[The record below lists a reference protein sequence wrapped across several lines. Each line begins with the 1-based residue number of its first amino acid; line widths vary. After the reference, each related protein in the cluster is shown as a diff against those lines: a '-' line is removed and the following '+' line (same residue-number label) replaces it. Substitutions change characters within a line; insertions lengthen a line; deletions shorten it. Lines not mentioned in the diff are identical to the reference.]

1 MKLLKDIFLLIL
13 GGIIAVIGNYWIF
26 SAGNEI
32 PYIDKHVTTDIS
44 VISKENLLSNDVKI
58 LVGKDEKEVDKIS
71 KATIYLV
78 NYSNKFFKD
87 MEILL
92 KINNPDSKIKLLSTH
107 ASGENNEERMVVL
120 GENNGIDSFKYI
132 IKTAKRTD
140 KYDEF
145 FKLIIYYEGDS
156 EFKDSDFTVTVLNA
170 EAKVRKFE
178 REHSPEDTNN
188 KFLSALILFGVICGA
203 IIFFVLFI
211 MLISRL
217 TKSQNKKLSQ
227 KYATRVYKA
236 SSKVDLLNEIPED
249 KRKTVI
255 SQLLYEQIKERRQA
269 SSKFELFL
277 EGKTEP
283 ELDDYKVLDE
293 I

>member
-1 MKLLKDIFLLIL
+1 MKLFKDIFLLLL
-13 GGIIAVIGNYWIF
+13 GGVIAVIGNYWIF

-32 PYIDKHVTTDIS
+32 PYVDRLVTTDIS

-58 LVGKDEKEVDKIS
+58 LVGKDEKEVEKIS

-107 ASGENNEERMVVL
+107 ASGENNEEKMVVL
-120 GENNGIDSFKYI
+120 GENNGIDSFKYS

-140 KYDEF
+140 GYDEF
-145 FKLIIYYEGDS
+145 FKLIIYYEGDY
-156 EFKDSDFTVTVLNA
+156 EFKDNDFTVTVLNA
-170 EAKVRKFE
+170 EAKVRKFD
-178 REHSPEDTNN
+178 RAHSPDDTNN

-211 MLISRL
+211 MFMNKL
-217 TKSQNKKLSQ
+217 TRSQNKRMNQ
-227 KYATRVYKA
+227 KFATRVYKA
-236 SSKVDLLNEIPED
+236 SSKVGLLNEIPED
-249 KRKTVI
+249 ERKTVI
-255 SQLLYEQIKERRQA
+255 SQLLYEQMKERRQT
-269 SSKFELFL
+269 SNKLELFL
-277 EGKTEP
+277 EGKAEP
-283 ELDDYKVLDE
+283 ELDDYKVLDDK
-293 I
+293 